1 MLYEFCK
8 KILSRYNATPD
19 EWDEFL
25 AIAEEDECRALL
37 KEALLVFNTLPNRK
51 ISGLE
56 SRTTYALASKIED
69 VLR

>member
-19 EWDEFL
+19 EWDDL
-25 AIAEEDECRALL
+25 LSIVQTDESRALL
-37 KEALLVFNTLPNRK
+37 KEALFVFNTLPNHN

-56 SRTTYALASKIED
+56 SKTTYALASKIEN